1 MPPSTGIVLFMI
13 QSSRITFIRR
23 RKVRLMR
30 VGNEIE
36 SGGSST
42 ADLAIGGLVYLGKYL
57 YVCSV

>member
-1 MPPSTGIVLFMI
+1 MI
-13 QSSRITFIRR
+13 QSSRITFIRG
-23 RKVRLMR
+23 RKARLMR

-42 ADLAIGGLVYLGKYL
+42 ADLAMGGLADMWANTL